1 MSVPVP
7 VPAPALR
14 QRAVSTT
21 HTYAYNESSSNPM
34 YATRRNAASGL
45 QQNNKNEIKQSLH
58 DRCTY
63 CTRILARILYEGVP
77 FNHDEMV
84 SLVLTYYRNF
94 WSMVMDA
101 L

>member
-1 MSVPVP
+1 MLPVD
-7 VPAPALR
+7 
-14 QRAVSTT
+14 
-21 HTYAYNESSSNPM
+21 SSKII
-34 YATRRNAASGL
+34 
-45 QQNNKNEIKQSLH
+45 NNKNEIKHKFTH

-94 WSMVMDA
+94 WSMPMDA